1 MPEFKIK
8 MPDGQIRTVRGPDRD
23 GAMAFAMANYNPAT
37 TSAPTTA
44 APCRG
49 QPGRRIWLVDRAVP
63 RGAYP
68 DSSAGLPT
76 ALSRG

>member
-37 TSAPTTA
+37 TSAPTTTA
-44 APCRG
+44 
-49 QPGRRIWLVDRAVP
+49 QNP
-63 RGAYP
+63 RVNPEGHWFRSGCPQGCLP
-68 DSSAGLPT
+68 DSLCTSYCSCHG
-76 ALSRG
+76 